1 MTALKTEGERNKG
14 KRNIFEGAFG
24 RFIVPGIVL
33 QSVLIGGGYSTG
45 REVVAYGAKF
55 GALGWVSGLAI
66 MIGFA
71 VMAFLMFE
79 VARLF
84 RAYDYRNLV
93 KQFLGP
99 LWWLYDIIYIM
110 LAILIV
116 AIVIAATGSIL
127 DQTLGIQYWVGII
140 AIAIVAGFLNFYG
153 TRLIERF
160 KTIGTICLF
169 AGYIIFASLVISNTW
184 GEAKQVFASGD
195 TSFAGDFS
203 AWSLVWTGV
212 IYVGYNLAIY
222 PAALFTAQRQ
232 KTLKDTLVG
241 GAVAGVLMTVPWFLT
256 YFALLGSYPS
266 KSVFN
271 ADVPWLQM
279 LDGYGVWVV
288 VLFGIVVGWTLIETA
303 TGMVHAFLDRLN
315 NNLAESGRRPL
326 SKTSNGIMAIVF
338 LAVSAVVGTAG
349 ITNLVDTGYTVLGY
363 AMLIVYG
370 LPIITIGVYRV
381 VKANR
386 RKRHTTAAAE

>member
-1 MTALKTEGERNKG
+1 MTAVKTKD
-14 KRNIFEGAFG
+14 KPNIFEGGFG

-55 GALGWVSGLAI
+55 GALGWISGLAI

-71 VMAFLMFE
+71 LMAFLMFE
-79 VARLF
+79 TARLF

-99 LWWLYDIIYIM
+99 LWWLYDIIYIL
-110 LAILIV
+110 LAVLIV
-116 AIVIAATGSIL
+116 AIVIAATASIL
-127 DQTLGIQYWVGII
+127 DRTLGIQYWVGIV
-140 AIAIVAGFLNFYG
+140 AIAIIAGFLNFYG
-153 TRLIERF
+153 TRVIERF

-169 AGYIIFASLVISNTW
+169 AGYIIFAILVISNTW
-184 GEAKQVFASGD
+184 GNAKQVLASGD
-195 TSFAGDFS
+195 TSFAGNFS
-203 AWSLVWTGV
+203 GWSLVWTGI

-232 KTLKDTLVG
+232 KSLKETLVS
-241 GAVAGVLMTVPWFLT
+241 GAIAGVLMTVPWFLT

-266 KSVFN
+266 KSVFD
-271 ADVPWLQM
+271 ADVPWLEM

-315 NNLAESGRRPL
+315 NNLEESGRQPL
-326 SKTSNGIMAIVF
+326 SKTSNGMLAIVF

-349 ITNLVDTGYTVLGY
+349 ISNLVDTGYTYLGY

-370 LPIITIGVYRV
+370 LPIITVGVYRI
-381 VKANR
+381 VKGNQ
-386 RKRHTTAAAE
+386 RKQRAAEAAE